1 VTSTERTS
9 TERRFLTAK
18 VPQITA
24 VFWAIKLLT
33 TGIGESTSD
42 FLGKRSIALAGL
54 IGVVGFVVALG
65 LQMRSR
71 RYSAPLYWFAVL
83 MVAVSGTMAADV
95 LHRFLGVPYIASTAF
110 YAVVLAVVFVV
121 WHRVE
126 GTLSIHSIVTPRREA
141 FYWLTVLATFA
152 LGTAAGD
159 LTALTLGLGFFGS
172 IVLFAVL
179 IMVPFAAWRLGA
191 GAVATFWA
199 AYVLTR
205 PLGASVADW
214 LGKPHRLTGLDYG
227 DGTVAGIGLV
237 VFVVA
242 VAAVTL
248 TRHGEQRAR
257 TAAPSS
263 AQSAQDGGFV
273 GAAEG

>member
-1 VTSTERTS
+1 M
-9 TERRFLTAK
+9 AK

-42 FLGKRSIALAGL
+42 FLGKVSIPLAGL
-54 IGVVGFVVALG
+54 VGVVGIVVALW
-65 LQMRSR
+65 LQLRWP

-95 LHRFLGVPYIASTAF
+95 LHRFLGVPYAASTVF
-110 YAVVLAVVFVV
+110 YAVVLTVVFVV

-141 FYWLTVLATFA
+141 FYWLAVLATFA

-159 LTALTLGLGFFGS
+159 LTALSLGLGFRGS
-172 IVLFAVL
+172 IVLFGAL
-179 IMVPFAAWRLGA
+179 ILLPLIAWRLGA
-191 GAVATFWA
+191 GAVAMFWT

-214 LGKPHRLTGLDYG
+214 LGKPHHLTGLGYG

-237 VFVVA
+237 LFVIA
-242 VAAVTL
+242 VAGVTVRDARAVT
-248 TRHGEQRAR
+248 GPAGPPPGAVNADSRALR
-257 TAAPSS
+257 S
-263 AQSAQDGGFV
+263 DEV
-273 GAAEG
+273 GPVEA